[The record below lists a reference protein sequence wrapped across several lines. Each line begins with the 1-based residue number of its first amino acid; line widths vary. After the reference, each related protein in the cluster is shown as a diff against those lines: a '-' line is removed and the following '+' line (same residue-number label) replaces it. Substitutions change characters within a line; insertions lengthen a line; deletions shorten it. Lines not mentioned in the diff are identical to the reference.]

1 MHRFIPTS
9 IRARLIVL
17 ALVAIATAQ
26 AIGLAVSVWQEI
38 ERYASSK
45 RDFIVATAETFA
57 ASAASAAA
65 ARDAEQAHHAIRAM
79 GRVPDVLFAEVLDAD
94 GRSLADLGA
103 TEQLAGDLKVED
115 VTAPLP
121 VTDLISS
128 RSVETTVPIILG
140 GQRVGSLRLIVDTR
154 DLLWRILEA
163 ARWAVLGACLALLAG
178 MMLAIRMQAS
188 ITAPLLSLTAAMGQ
202 VRRNHDYGLMLP
214 KQKDDE
220 VGVLVDGFNRML
232 ANIRDRDERLRLH
245 RESLERDV
253 ADRTRDY
260 AEAAAEAAAANRAKS
275 DFLATMS
282 HEIRTPMNGIL
293 VMAELLAKAEL
304 PRHARRQ
311 AEVIARSGESLLAI
325 INDILDLSKIEA
337 GKLEVETLDLDI
349 GQTIEGV
356 MRLFADRA
364 DGKGLDLAARIA
376 LPPAAMVRADPVRL
390 GQVLANLVNNAL
402 KFTAEGSVIVSVEPA
417 PGEPGLIRFS
427 VQDTGIGI
435 PAEKLGSIFEQFSQA
450 DQSTTRQF
458 GGTGLG
464 LSIARRLVA
473 AMGGRIWVTSTPGE
487 GSCFAF
493 VLPAAAAD
501 AAEGTSNWPAIGAA
515 GSTRAVVSLPW
526 TATRVSA
533 EAILTE
539 AGFVVESVEPGQ
551 LAGSAEG
558 ATLVLASAEA
568 ARALSGRGD
577 RVVVVA
583 KPTEDIRPLLSGGRV
598 AASLPWPLLKADLA
612 EVIGALANGR
622 DLATL
627 QESASGTQPVA
638 RFSGLSVLVADDSEV
653 NREVA
658 QAALQKLGVTPD
670 FAEDGRE
677 AAEMATA
684 RSYDLVLMDG
694 SMPVLDGF
702 DATRLIRE
710 REAESGARRTPVVA
724 LTAHV
729 VGAAA
734 DAWRSAGMDGVLH
747 KPFTLAQLAA
757 CLTAHAHGASSEV
770 EPEPVA
776 ETAAP
781 TPSGPPTLDPAALRE
796 LKAMAGSDEIVAR
809 ITRLYRLQSVERLA
823 DLREAASSGDLDRL
837 ARAAHALKSMS
848 LNIGAKRVATVAG
861 AFEREARMDGA
872 APSAEA
878 VEALDADLQS
888 AITALGEEAA

>member
-1 MHRFIPTS
+1 MRQLTPTS
-9 IRARLIVL
+9 IRARLILL
-17 ALVAIATAQ
+17 ALVSIAMAQ
-26 AIGLAVSVWQEI
+26 AIGLAVSVWQETH
-38 ERYASSK
+38 RYAESK
-45 RDFIVATAETFA
+45 RDFIIATAETFA
-57 ASAASAAA
+57 ASAARAAE
-65 ARDAEQAHHAIRAM
+65 ARNGEQAHQAIRAM

-94 GRSLADLGA
+94 GQSLADLGA

-115 VTAPLP
+115 VAAPLA
-121 VTDLISS
+121 VSELISS
-128 RSVETTVPIILG
+128 RSVETTVPIILEG
-140 GQRVGSLRLIVDTR
+140 RRVGSLRLIVDTR
-154 DLLWRILEA
+154 DLLWRVLDA
-163 ARWAVLGACLALLAG
+163 GRLAVVGASVALLAG
-178 MMLAIRMQAS
+178 LTFAIRMQAS
-188 ITAPLLSLTAAMGQ
+188 ITAPLLTLSAAMGQ

-232 ANIRDRDERLRLH
+232 ANIRERDERLARH

-260 AEAAAEAAAANRAKS
+260 AEAAAEAAAANKAKS

-293 VMAELLAKAEL
+293 VMAELLAKADL

-337 GKLEVETLDLDI
+337 GKLEVETLDLDV
-349 GQTIEGV
+349 GQAIEGV

-376 LPPAAMVRADPVRL
+376 LPPESMVRADPVRL

-402 KFTAEGSVIVSVEPA
+402 KFTAEGSVTVIVEPA

-427 VQDTGIGI
+427 VHDTGIGI
-435 PAEKLGSIFEQFSQA
+435 PEDKLGSIFEQFSQA

-493 VLPAAAAD
+493 VLPEA
-501 AAEGTSNWPAIGAA
+501 GTSEEQWPMLAAPEPQRAVLSLAWPA
-515 GSTRAVVSLPW
+515 TRAN
-526 TATRVSA
+526 A
-533 EAILTE
+533 EEILAQ
-539 AGFVVESVEPGQ
+539 AGFTVESVEP
-551 LAGSAEG
+551 AI
-558 ATLVLASAEA
+558 VAEA
-568 ARALSGRGD
+568 AQGAALVLVSSEAARLLAGGGE

-583 KPTEDIRPLLSGGRV
+583 KPAEDIRALLSGGRA
-598 AASLPWPLLKADLA
+598 AASLSWPLLRTDLA
-612 EVIGALANGR
+612 EVIEAVAKGR
-622 DLATL
+622 DLAAL
-627 QESASGTQPVA
+627 QESTGAAPELA
-638 RFSGLSVLVADDSEV
+638 RFTGLSVLVADDSEV

-658 QAALQKLGVTPD
+658 LAALQKLGITPD
-670 FAEDGRE
+670 FANDGQE
-677 AAEMATA
+677 AADKATA

-702 DATRLIRE
+702 DSTRLIRD
-710 REAESGARRTPVVA
+710 REAASGARRTPVVA

-729 VGAAA
+729 VGSVA
-734 DAWRSAGMDGVLH
+734 DAWRAAGMDGVLY

-757 CLTAHAHGASSEV
+757 CLSQHAYGADAQPDTPPADVSA
-770 EPEPVA
+770 PKK
-776 ETAAP
+776 AAP
-781 TPSGPPTLDPAALRE
+781 ATLDPAALRE

-823 DLREAASSGDLDRL
+823 DLREAAASGDLDRL
-837 ARAAHALKSMS
+837 AKAAHALKSMS
-848 LNIGAKRVATVAG
+848 LNIGAQRVASVAG
-861 AFEREARMDGA
+861 TLEREAKMDRA
-872 APSAEA
+872 APSPEA
-878 VEALDADLQS
+878 LEALDDDLKS
-888 AITALGEEAA
+888 AIAALDEEAA